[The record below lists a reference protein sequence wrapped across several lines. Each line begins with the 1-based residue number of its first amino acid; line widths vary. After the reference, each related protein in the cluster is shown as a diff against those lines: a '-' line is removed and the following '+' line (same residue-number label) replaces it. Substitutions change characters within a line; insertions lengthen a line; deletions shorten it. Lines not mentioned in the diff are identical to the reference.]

1 MKIKILTTLMTTAAV
16 LLTACSSDETGHSQG
31 RTEAP
36 AGEPLQLV
44 SVTRGSATDAV
55 LGDIKVLMTPDVK
68 PGTYYEGSYVKTE
81 TGWQHLVS
89 VNAEKYHI
97 YGYMPGNH
105 VSASIS
111 MLCDDYKT
119 GAVLTFSDLPAAT
132 PHDVCLVTSV
142 KKDVDDAFVQGNYAL
157 DNTDNANTVSLHL
170 DHLMASVAFKVAIG
184 SSRNYSDLRSIK
196 LKTLSLQTT
205 KLTKTLVTFRQG
217 SALTD
222 DDIVFTLDATKKQE
236 CPIYTDGEWLKVP
249 TDTIRATGY
258 FVPAL
263 SNALELVAE
272 YDVYDKQDHL
282 VRSGCKAVSKL
293 PMNALSRGQQFM
305 LKLTIEPTYLY
316 QLSDTDLDNPT
327 IMIRE

>member
-1 MKIKILTTLMTTAAV
+1 MKIKILTTLMMTAAV
-16 LLTACSSDETGHSQG
+16 LLTACSSDETGQSQG
-31 RTEAP
+31 RTEVP

-55 LGDIKVLMTPDVK
+55 LGDIRVLMTPDAK

-89 VNAEKYHI
+89 VNSEKYHI

-111 MLCDDYKT
+111 MLGDDYKT
-119 GAVLTFSDLPAAT
+119 GAVLKFDDLPAAT
-132 PHDVCLVTSV
+132 PHDVCLVTSL
-142 KKDVDDAFVQGNYAL
+142 KKDVDDAFVPGNYAL

-170 DHLMASVAFKVAIG
+170 DHLMASVAFKVALG
-184 SSRNYSDLRSIK
+184 SSRNYCDLRSVK
-196 LKTLSLQTT
+196 LKTLGLKTS
-205 KLTKTLVTFRQG
+205 KLTKTDVTFRQG
-217 SALTD
+217 QVLTD
-222 DDIVFTLDATKKQE
+222 NDIAFTLDDANQVE
-236 CPIYTDGEWLKVP
+236 CPLYKSEEWLKIP
-249 TDTIRATGY
+249 TDTICVTGY
-258 FVPAL
+258 FVPSL
-263 SNALELVAE
+263 SDALELVAE
-272 YDVYDKQDHL
+272 YDVYDKKDNL
-282 VRSGCKAVSKL
+282 VRSGCKALSKL
-293 PMNALSRGQQFM
+293 PLPALTRGQQFM